1 MSDME
6 FQEVDSKWW
15 LANGDQHEG
24 PFSVEEILTRVSQSN
39 LRNDQLAC
47 PVGGSEWK
55 PLREWDAFA
64 ETIDRSEQIP
74 PPPPLPSQKPGKVPW
89 NPTYLLY
96 LGLLFSPL
104 WLGILTALNSKRL
117 KQKISVWGPVGLGIG
132 WLIADIIFDQIAQGS
147 LIASLLLL
155 GGFAFAFWY
164 LFLEKQQEQFESI
177 TETNKSPGSW
187 LVPCLAGS
195 PLALLQL
202 AGLAV
207 AFLPTSP
214 RDVCSEFL
222 AADTPDEAKQYTTSN
237 MMPIIRQFELL
248 ETLLKQLPESQED
261 EEEIE
266 YFQLTDE
273 AEAAPDVGGYLVGY
287 RSTMPDEAGGT
298 FTLNG
303 YFHLLEVK
311 DEWKIDSWIITH
323 FNNQPLDNGPTSM
336 LTFYR
341 GITDE
346 LQRQIEQKSP
356 TAKDKN
362 PLKRDYSIYNYDIT
376 QTDKSNDPVSTEKS
390 APQKPSV
397 SKETNEQP
405 VKKSSDIKSVII
417 GFLQSIFGETGGRI
431 VFVLIIIGAIYIYS
445 SNTRS

>member
-1 MSDME
+1 ME
-6 FQEVDSKWW
+6 FQGVDSKWW

-24 PFSVEEILTRVSQSN
+24 PFSVKEILARVARSD
-39 LRNDQLAC
+39 LRHDQLAC

-64 ETIDRSEQIP
+64 EKIDDAELIP

-89 NPTYLLY
+89 NPTHLLY

-104 WLGILTALNSKRL
+104 WLGILTAINSKRL
-117 KQKISVWGPVGLGIG
+117 EQKISVWAPVGLGCG
-132 WLIADIIFDQIAQGS
+132 WLVADILFDQFVLSS
-147 LIASLLLL
+147 LIVSILLL
-155 GGFAFAFWY
+155 GGFAFAFWF

-202 AGLAV
+202 IGLAV

-222 AADTPDEAKQYTTSN
+222 AADTPDEAKQYATSN
-237 MMPIIRQFELL
+237 MMPIIQQFELL
-248 ETLLKQLPESQED
+248 ETLTKQLPESQENED
-261 EEEIE
+261 EIE

-287 RSTMPDEAGGT
+287 RSTMPDEDGGT

-311 DEWKIDSWIITH
+311 DEWKIDSWVITH
-323 FNNQPLDNGPTSM
+323 FNNQPLDKGPTSM
-336 LTFYR
+336 LTFFK

-346 LQRQIEQKSP
+346 MQRQIDQKSS
-356 TAKDKN
+356 TAKGKN
-362 PLKRDYSIYNYDIT
+362 PLRRDYSIYNYGIT
-376 QTDKSNDPVSTEKS
+376 PTDNSPSSAPVKQEKS
-390 APQKPSV
+390 QPNPAPEESKKKTETKRNNLPTLIV
-397 SKETNEQP
+397 SL
-405 VKKSSDIKSVII
+405 
-417 GFLQSIFGETGGRI
+417 LQSIFGESGGRI
-431 VFVLIIIGAIYIYS
+431 VFILIIIGVLTYHWRNS
-445 SNTRS
+445 HS